1 MALLTSNSL
10 DGCSS
15 IPCFLP
21 GTTRLTFNNSTAP
34 TSWTKDTTSH
44 NNKALR
50 LITGTRTPGGGP
62 SSFTTVFPDTARP
75 IQGSVSF
82 TDSNVTFA
90 DETISPVA
98 IGQFNS
104 FPTFSIN
111 NGSVSSAQL
120 PAHSHVYQRLPFA
133 DVRSRTLQDGV
144 RSHAAPGIVQL
155 TSDQT
160 SQETSHGHLNAA
172 GVQHN
177 HPVTVT
183 AHGHQITSL
192 GPHNHGF
199 AATAQNFAVSYTD
212 IIVAVKDSDPVACS
226 I

>member
-1 MALLTSNSL
+1 MAVLTSNSL

-50 LITGTRTPGGGP
+50 LITGTRTPAGTNA
-62 SSFTTVFPDTARP
+62 FITVFPDTARP
-75 IQGSVSF
+75 IQGSISF

-90 DETISPVA
+90 QETISPVA
-98 IGQFNS
+98 VGQFNS
-104 FPTFSIN
+104 FPTLTVN
-111 NGSVSSAQL
+111 NQTLTSAQL
-120 PAHSHVYQRLPFA
+120 PSHSHVYQRLPFA
-133 DVRSRTLQDGV
+133 DARASTTSAGTRGHARSGPQQFTFV
-144 RSHAAPGIVQL
+144 PSAVISPHTHTVP
-155 TSDQT
+155 
-160 SQETSHGHLNAA
+160 A

-199 AATAQNFAVSYTD
+199 TATAQNFAVSYTD